1 MIQGVFLQFYA
12 WNKLTWMI
20 IGDVHRHGHKLFLKT
35 LYTGFI
41 VHIFWIYTLTFVL
54 LLDLSKL
61 YIYLVLLDN
70 FKWINII

>member
-1 MIQGVFLQFYA
+1 MKI
-12 WNKLTWMI
+12 
-20 IGDVHRHGHKLFLKT
+20 

-70 FKWINII
+70 FKWINIIG